1 MTKKWLIILTMLLSL
16 ICFLGCEKEEQ
27 YYQDEVPKLAPIV
40 AEYYDDIGISE
51 WDRKNAKVIYNEYKT
66 NDGKTLHFRL
76 PDYWNNIYIMKLGGG
91 EQNDNIFVYEKY
103 NAELHNEIDG
113 FGYLWGI
120 HLFTHEYYAA
130 HFLDDFVNACLEQ
143 IGYNAEIIGIDDD
156 YVYLRSFASDVPYD
170 FENELET
177 ELYETHWSTRGKFVS
192 DFLSVNDI
200 RPITEVEQ

>member
-91 EQNDNIFVYEKY
+91 EQNDNIFVYEKQ
-103 NAELHNEIDG
+103 L
-113 FGYLWGI
+113 L
-120 HLFTHEYYAA
+120 
-130 HFLDDFVNACLEQ
+130 
-143 IGYNAEIIGIDDD
+143 
-156 YVYLRSFASDVPYD
+156 
-170 FENELET
+170 
-177 ELYETHWSTRGKFVS
+177 
-192 DFLSVNDI
+192 
-200 RPITEVEQ
+200 